1 MQLTILPNNKKRYF
15 LDIFWRLYLHAQL
28 KARTAHEL
36 IGYNIFID
44 QVK

>member
-1 MQLTILPNNKKRYF
+1 MQLTILPNNKKQY

-36 IGYNIFID
+36 IGYNIFIN